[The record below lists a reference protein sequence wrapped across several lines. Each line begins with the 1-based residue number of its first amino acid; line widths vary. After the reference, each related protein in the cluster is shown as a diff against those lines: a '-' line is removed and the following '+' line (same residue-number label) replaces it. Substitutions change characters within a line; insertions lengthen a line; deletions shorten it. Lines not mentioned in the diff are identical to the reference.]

1 VNTFDAIKKIEM
13 QIYHLVHTFSVVSGI
28 TFVKKIEKQNNLII
42 FRKLKDLKVFRNSE
56 KVTYDCARN
65 ILVLMLITLCKN

>member
-1 VNTFDAIKKIEM
+1 VNTFDAIKKIEL

-28 TFVKKIEKQNNLII
+28 TFVKRLKSKNNLIV

-65 ILVLMLITLCKN
+65 ILVLMIITLCKN